1 MHRKSALNKSLNVWS
16 LKRSPHDDY
25 KAIYL
30 QKLTSVN
37 VFQSLQGS
45 KQSLNV
51 AKDHREIKLD
61 NDFITEHS
69 DICSTP
75 WDEIDK

>member
-1 MHRKSALNKSLNVWS
+1 MHRKSALNKSLKVRS

-51 AKDHREIKLD
+51 AKDHREIKFD

-69 DICSTP
+69 DICSTS
-75 WDEIDK
+75 